1 MSDFKTYRVR
11 CQEWQTLAITVSARS
26 REDACELARQIRS
39 DVGQEPFEEID
50 GAIENFEAE
59 EEDVAAIPAQFTQ
72 AFDDLVE
79 AATGLDAAMDGA
91 TGGFR
96 EEVLRLQRALK
107 KAAPVRAFGKGTV
120 PDAPS
125 ALDLIRGKGGAS

>member
-26 REDACELARQIRS
+26 ADNACELARQIRS

-59 EEDVAAIPAQFTQ
+59 EEDVGATPAQFTR
-72 AFDDLVE
+72 ALDDLVE
-79 AATGLDAAMDGA
+79 AASALDAAMDGA
-91 TGGFR
+91 TDGSR
-96 EEVLRLQRALK
+96 EEVAHLRRALK

-125 ALDLIRGKGGAS
+125 ALDLIRGKGGVS